1 LGLFEVVVEVMLV
14 GVVEL
19 AGGVVAINNLNIN
32 VDQVMYISN
41 TRDEFLNSVR
51 QIDENTKFEKD
62 FDLVQC
68 FAMVVVV
75 EY

>member
-1 LGLFEVVVEVMLV
+1 MLV